1 MKKDSNGRSAATTP
15 EQPYPGQ
22 SLGRPSDGP
31 GSLASILRRIIAF
44 FIDWYLCWGLL
55 TLAGLG
61 DQSWLLLIV
70 VYLYMSL
77 LVGFGGHTV
86 GHMIVGA
93 QVQTL
98 DGHPAGFATAFLRSF
113 LVMLVLPVF
122 MMDKDTRGVHDRIRH
137 TALVRFR

>member
-1 MKKDSNGRSAATTP
+1 MKNDSYGSSSIKNN

-31 GSLASILRRIIAF
+31 GSIASIIRRVIAF

-55 TLAGLG
+55 ALAGFA

-77 LVGFGGHTV
+77 LIGFGGHTV
-86 GHMIVGA
+86 GQLVVGA

-98 DGHPAGFATAFLRSF
+98 DGRPVGYATAFLRSF
-113 LVMLVLPVF
+113 LVMLLLPVL

-137 TALVRFR
+137 TALVRIR